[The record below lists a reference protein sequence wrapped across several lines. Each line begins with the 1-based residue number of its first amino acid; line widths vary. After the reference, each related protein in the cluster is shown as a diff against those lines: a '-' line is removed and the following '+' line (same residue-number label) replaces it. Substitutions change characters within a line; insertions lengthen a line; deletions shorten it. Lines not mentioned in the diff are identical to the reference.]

1 MVYFWCL
8 LPSGLGLKVI
18 IQVKK
23 YFEVIMALKKTIV
36 EIKHDEGY
44 GDMLLLHINN
54 SLRGKDMIAERIIDT
69 ERMET
74 DIAKAKE
81 RLRKTRKGV
90 DMEVI
95 HDSHLN
101 YAQGVVDG
109 LESAYDILHI
119 EL

>member
-1 MVYFWCL
+1 
-8 LPSGLGLKVI
+8 
-18 IQVKK
+18 
-23 YFEVIMALKKTIV
+23 MALKKTIV

-81 RLRKTRKGV
+81 TLSKIKKTHRN
-90 DMEVI
+90 
-95 HDSHLN
+95 HSS
-101 YAQGVVDG
+101 YARGLVDG
-109 LESAYDILHI
+109 LELAYEFLIYRA
-119 EL
+119 

>member
-1 MVYFWCL
+1 
-8 LPSGLGLKVI
+8 
-18 IQVKK
+18 
-23 YFEVIMALKKTIV
+23 MALKKTIV

-44 GDMLLLHINN
+44 GDMLLQYINN

-69 ERMET
+69 ERLET

-101 YAQGVVDG
+101 YVQGVVDG
-109 LESAYDILHI
+109 LESANTIFYI
-119 EL
+119 

>member
-1 MVYFWCL
+1 
-8 LPSGLGLKVI
+8 
-18 IQVKK
+18 
-23 YFEVIMALKKTIV
+23 MALKTTIV

-54 SLRGKDMIAERIIDT
+54 SLRGKDMIAERIIDM

-101 YAQGVVDG
+101 YSQGVVDG

>member
-1 MVYFWCL
+1 
-8 LPSGLGLKVI
+8 
-18 IQVKK
+18 
-23 YFEVIMALKKTIV
+23 MAIKTTIV

-90 DMEVI
+90 DMGVI
-95 HDSHLN
+95 HFDSHLN

-109 LESAYDILHI
+109 LESAYDIFKLHSMATRVI
-119 EL
+119 QS

>member
-1 MVYFWCL
+1 
-8 LPSGLGLKVI
+8 
-18 IQVKK
+18 
-23 YFEVIMALKKTIV
+23 MALKKTIV

-54 SLRGKDMIAERIIDT
+54 SLRGKDMIAERIIDM

-81 RLRKTRKGV
+81 TLSKIKKTHKNHKNLYDIV
-90 DMEVI
+90 KL
-95 HDSHLN
+95 S

-109 LESAYDILHI
+109 LELAYDIFKLHSMATRVI
-119 EL
+119 QS